1 MSESKTVA
9 EIIAEVKEAVA
20 LFDARIGNPDNQKAL
35 REAVLKHSPKSIDD
49 FNEAMKLYDEFI
61 DENTL
66 REIAAMLLKIK
77 SANKNFG
84 DILNDLILAPYKK
97 PIIDTNILCKPDYYE
112 NCVPRTHNEAGEFI
126 NTRTGPNGEILGANL
141 AQVIG
146 GKKRKTRK
154 HKKKGKKKTMR
165 KKGKKKTNKRKG
177 KKKMKKRGKKK
188 TMKKR
193 GKKSRK

>member
-9 EIIAEVKEAVA
+9 EIIAQVKEAVA
-20 LFDARIGNPDNQKAL
+20 LFDARIGNPENQKAL
-35 REAVLKHSPKSIDD
+35 REAVEKYSPDSLDD
-49 FNEAMKLYDEFI
+49 FNKAMKLYDEFI
-61 DENTL
+61 DEKTL
-66 REIAAMLLKIK
+66 REIAAALLKIK
-77 SANKNFG
+77 SANQEFG
-84 DILNDLILAPYKK
+84 DILNDVILAPDGGKK
-97 PIIDTNILCKPDYYE
+97 PIIDTDILCQPEYYD
-112 NCVPRTHNEAGEFI
+112 NCVERPHGEAGEFI
-126 NTRTGPNGEILGANL
+126 ESGNIRL
-141 AQVIG
+141 AQTIG

>member
-9 EIIAEVKEAVA
+9 EIIAEVKEVTK
-20 LFDARIGNPDNQKAL
+20 LFDARIGNPENQKAL
-35 REAVLKHSPKSIDD
+35 REAVLKYSPKSIDD
-49 FNEAMKLYDEFI
+49 FNEAMKLYDKFI

-77 SANKNFG
+77 SANQNFG
-84 DILNDLILAPYKK
+84 DILNDRIFAPENK
-97 PIIDTNILCKPDYYE
+97 PKIDTHILCKPDYYD
-112 NCVPRTHNEAGEFI
+112 NCVPKKQGEAGEFI
-126 NTRTGPNGEILGANL
+126 NTHPGPNGKITL

-146 GKKRKTRK
+146 GRKHKTKK

-165 KKGKKKTNKRKG
+165 KKGKKKTKKRKG

>member
-1 MSESKTVA
+1 MDESKTVA
-9 EIIAEVKEAVA
+9 ENIAEVKKVTK
-20 LFDARIGNPDNQKAL
+20 LFDARIGNPENQKAL
-35 REAVLKHSPKSIDD
+35 REAVLKYSPKSID
-49 FNEAMKLYDEFI
+49 EFDKTMLLFDKSI

-77 SANKNFG
+77 SANQNFG
-84 DILNDLILAPYKK
+84 DILNDRIFAPENK
-97 PIIDTNILCKPDYYE
+97 PKIDTHILCKPDYYD
-112 NCVPRTHNEAGEFI
+112 NCVPRTQGEAGEFI
-126 NTRTGPNGEILGANL
+126 NTRTGPNGEILSANL

-165 KKGKKKTNKRKG
+165 KKGKKKTKKRKG